1 MRLGDGRLADGRFA
15 GGIRAAVLAGLAAI
29 MMTGVAVPAGAAGYT
44 DGYKFLEAVKK
55 QDLTEVNKFLQK
67 PGNTIAKAADF
78 TTGDTAL
85 HIVTRA
91 RSVPWI
97 NLMVQAGADVNARN
111 NAGLSPLQIAASA
124 NFLDGVEVL
133 LYHKARVDDPDQSG
147 ETPLIGAVHTHN
159 LQLVRL
165 LLDNGADPDRPD
177 NSGRSA
183 RDYARLDTQNGA
195 SILAALTSA
204 KAKNGQTPGKPVYGP
219 SL

>member
-1 MRLGDGRLADGRFA
+1 MRFA
-15 GGIRAAVLAGLAAI
+15 GGIRAMGLAILAGTLALG
-29 MMTGVAVPAGAAGYT
+29 TAVPAGAVGYT

-55 QDLTEVNKFLQK
+55 QDLTEVTKFLTK
-67 PGNTIAKAADF
+67 PGNTIAKSADA

-111 NAGLSPLQIAASA
+111 VAGQTPLQIAASA
-124 NFLDGVEVL
+124 NFIEGVEVL
-133 LYHKARVDDPDQSG
+133 LYHKARVDETDQSG
-147 ETPLIGAVHTHN
+147 ETPLIGAVHSHN
-159 LQLVRL
+159 LPLVRML
-165 LLDNGADPDRPD
+165 LEGGADPDRPD

-183 RDYARLDTQNGA
+183 RDYAKLDTQNGA
-195 SILAALTSA
+195 SMLAALATA
-204 KAKNGQTPGKPVYGP
+204 KAKGGQTPGKPVYGP